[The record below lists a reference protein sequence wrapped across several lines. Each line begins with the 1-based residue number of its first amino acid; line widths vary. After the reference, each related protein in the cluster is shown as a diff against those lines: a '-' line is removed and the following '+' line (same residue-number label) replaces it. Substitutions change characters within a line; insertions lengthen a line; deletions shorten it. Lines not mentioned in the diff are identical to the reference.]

1 MIKLEYAKYPDI
13 GPVILLQ
20 MKIKKHLLASI
31 QILMLNKIRIL
42 KITFSIQTIL
52 KIVFTG
58 LRKLILQQAQ
68 IMKVLYFLI
77 LLKQLE
83 MKLRSI

>member
-1 MIKLEYAKYPDI
+1 
-13 GPVILLQ
+13 
-20 MKIKKHLLASI
+20 MKIKKHLLASTR
-31 QILMLNKIRIL
+31 ILMLKIIRIL
-42 KITFSIQTIL
+42 KIIFLIQIIL